1 MKPIHYFAR
10 RALLPESVVSNEK
23 GLDYLMKFGADI
35 NAPNKYGE
43 TPLHNA
49 ILQGNL
55 LMVQLLL
62 SKDPDLTLTN
72 RYASTRSSPSFFFK
86 GAVDNQLM
94 SYCHD
99 CRYNENVLHYA
110 IISQK
115 KDMVDKIL
123 DLGIDPR
130 VGSATNGTPLESAKL
145 LSSGQGKEVYEII
158 QSALPSFVCL
168 LCERRGILW
177 VTMIYSILT
186 IDHFVTSRKGDEP
199 RHCWNDRRRKAR
211 VQT

>member
-1 MKPIHYFAR
+1 
-10 RALLPESVVSNEK
+10 
-23 GLDYLMKFGADI
+23 
-35 NAPNKYGE
+35 
-43 TPLHNA
+43 
-49 ILQGNL
+49 
-55 LMVQLLL
+55 
-62 SKDPDLTLTN
+62 
-72 RYASTRSSPSFFFK
+72 
-86 GAVDNQLM
+86 
-94 SYCHD
+94 
-99 CRYNENVLHYA
+99 
-110 IISQK
+110 
-115 KDMVDKIL
+115 MVDKIL